1 MKVFNHLKLSELQDT
16 LLKIIKNDNHECSS
30 IDKKEYNLKY
40 LTIKSILLERSL
52 ISRNSLI
59 NIYIDCIEILFMKNK
74 KYKK

>member
-1 MKVFNHLKLSELQDT
+1 MKVFNPLKLTELQDT
-16 LLKIIKNDNHECSS
+16 LLKISKNDNHECSN

-40 LTIKSILLERSL
+40 LTIKSILLERSVIL
-52 ISRNSLI
+52 RNLLI